1 MLEIRPIQI
10 PFRMILSLSIRDPLI
25 ARLAPGRERHTPTPG
40 ILSVDHLLPEP
51 PAAVCAFSSV
61 V

>member
-1 MLEIRPIQI
+1 MLEIRPTRI

-40 ILSVDHLLPEP
+40 IRQWITSFQSHLPQFAL
-51 PAAVCAFSSV
+51 FRR
-61 V
+61 